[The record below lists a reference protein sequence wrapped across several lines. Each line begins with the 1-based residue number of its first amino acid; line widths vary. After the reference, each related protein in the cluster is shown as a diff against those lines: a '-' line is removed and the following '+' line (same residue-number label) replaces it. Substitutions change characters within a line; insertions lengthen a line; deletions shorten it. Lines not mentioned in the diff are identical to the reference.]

1 MSVKKQD
8 KKEKIQESLVKVEEK
23 KLQTILDNL
32 SEEEEPLEPQ
42 QSDIPEKQYQ

>member
-8 KKEKIQESLVKVEEK
+8 KKEKIQENLVKVEEK

-32 SEEEEPLEPQ
+32 SEEEEPLEPV
-42 QSDIPEKQYQ
+42 SPPSP

>member
-32 SEEEEPLEPQ
+32 SEEELSLETV
-42 QSDIPEKQYQ
+42 SIITSS